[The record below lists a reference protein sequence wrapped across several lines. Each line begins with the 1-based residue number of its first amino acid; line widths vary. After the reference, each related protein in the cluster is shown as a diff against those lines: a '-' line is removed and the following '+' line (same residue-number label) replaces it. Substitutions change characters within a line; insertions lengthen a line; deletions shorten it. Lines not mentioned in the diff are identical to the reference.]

1 MKQQTVLRRSLSE
14 EVNFDLVERE
24 IRKRRFGVLSTV
36 SQDGR
41 SHSVGVLYGISTR
54 DQPFVL
60 YVTTDRRSKKAR
72 NITRNENVSFAI
84 PLQRRIL
91 RFLPPNCV
99 QFQAIAELIAS
110 DDEDANSAFSRSL
123 VLRETL
129 KLETFSEHGG
139 FYQDYARSRCIHIWV
154 GLVYHRSDQEYWWR
168 SSTGANSTFAFTAQI
183 YLEFPM
189 KVSPI
194 LKEIQFST
202 FA

>member
-14 EVNFDLVERE
+14 GVNFDLVERE

-129 KLETFSEHGG
+129 KLETSQRRAVFIRITPDPVVFTYGLGLSIIDLIRNIGG
-139 FYQDYARSRCIHIWV
+139 AAQRVRIPPSRLQRRS
-154 GLVYHRSDQEYWWR
+154 
-168 SSTGANSTFAFTAQI
+168 T
-183 YLEFPM
+183 
-189 KVSPI
+189 
-194 LKEIQFST
+194 
-202 FA
+202 